1 MIVEGGKVTYLNI
14 EEGPDVDVSSLEA
27 MMALL

>member
-14 EEGPDVDVSSLEA
+14 EEGQDVDVSSLET